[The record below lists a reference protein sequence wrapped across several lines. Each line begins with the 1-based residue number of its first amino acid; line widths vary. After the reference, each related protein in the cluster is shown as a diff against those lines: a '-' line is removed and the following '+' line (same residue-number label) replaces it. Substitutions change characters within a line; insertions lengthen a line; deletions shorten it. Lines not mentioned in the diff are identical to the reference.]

1 MQTSLRIDSN
11 EWQVRVNPRPSEEDR
26 SDQSISIPAMQPEL
40 VENHL
45 AASVST
51 PSLRSAHTPQ
61 RQASAPHLRKH
72 QGMAWFGKQKATFST
87 RKRLVAWT
95 PEHPPQSPGP
105 ALRTPQ
111 TLSTEQA
118 TRFDRHGFES
128 WVQEEEFRTPM
139 PASAFYKLSVAEVSG
154 AHNLEHTRRHPHKL
168 EAAEQ
173 YAFGTSTDDFTE
185 LADELSG
192 RSHAYL
198 QHMQGSTFPY
208 QFLQHKLRRPRDEA
222 FEKEMMLNA
231 GSIHPSIQSALLNA
245 PPPPAAEPARPFGGP
260 FANTKMVHSFS
271 LLPRW
276 SSDTPLPDAI
286 LTSPGEYAGPMV
298 RPSTASAARLRSRS
312 SPTGGAQPSKSDVA
326 QASRRGPGCYVQGGD
341 GSNPRASLEAL
352 ALPSHTPSA
361 LHRP

>member
-1 MQTSLRIDSN
+1 MY
-11 EWQVRVNPRPSEEDR
+11 NP
-26 SDQSISIPAMQPEL
+26 PEL

-51 PSLRSAHTPQ
+51 PSLRSAQKLQ
-61 RQASAPHLRKH
+61 RHASAPHLRKH
-72 QGMAWFGKQKATFST
+72 HGTAWFGKQKATFST

-105 ALRTPQ
+105 AQRTPQ
-111 TLSTEQA
+111 TLSTKQA
-118 TRFDRHGFES
+118 THFDRHGFES
-128 WVQEEEFRTPM
+128 WAQEEEFRPPM
-139 PASAFYKLSVAEVSG
+139 PTSAFDRLSVAEVSG
-154 AHNLEHTRRHPHKL
+154 ARNLEHTRRHPHKV

-198 QHMQGSTFPY
+198 QHMQGSTFPD
-208 QFLQHKLRRPRDEA
+208 QFLQHKLRKPRDEA
-222 FEKEMMLNA
+222 FEKDVLLSA

-245 PPPPAAEPARPFGGP
+245 PPPPAAEPDRPFGGP
-260 FANTKMVHSFS
+260 FAHTQMMHSFS

-276 SSDTPLPDAI
+276 RSDTPLPDAI

-298 RPSTASAARLRSRS
+298 RPSTGSAARLRSRS
-312 SPTGGAQPSKSDVA
+312 SHTGGAQRSKSDVA
-326 QASRRGPGCYVQGGD
+326 QASCRGPGCYVQGGG

-352 ALPSHTPSA
+352 ALPTHTTPA
-361 LHRP
+361 LHCPLMPELLCACAP

>member
-1 MQTSLRIDSN
+1 MY
-11 EWQVRVNPRPSEEDR
+11 NP
-26 SDQSISIPAMQPEL
+26 PEL

-45 AASVST
+45 AATVST
-51 PSLRSAHTPQ
+51 PSLRSAQKLQ
-61 RQASAPHLRKH
+61 RHASAPHLRKH
-72 QGMAWFGKQKATFST
+72 HGTAWFGKQKATFST

-105 ALRTPQ
+105 AQRTPQ
-111 TLSTEQA
+111 TLSTKQA
-118 TRFDRHGFES
+118 THFDRHGFES

-139 PASAFYKLSVAEVSG
+139 PTSAFDRLSVAEVSG
-154 AHNLEHTRRHPHKL
+154 ARNLEHTRRHPHKV

-208 QFLQHKLRRPRDEA
+208 QFLQHKLRKPRDEA
-222 FEKEMMLNA
+222 FEKDVLLSA

-245 PPPPAAEPARPFGGP
+245 PPPPAAEPDRPFGGP
-260 FANTKMVHSFS
+260 FAHTQMMHSFS

-276 SSDTPLPDAI
+276 RSDTPLPDAI

-298 RPSTASAARLRSRS
+298 RPSTGSAARLRSRS
-312 SPTGGAQPSKSDVA
+312 SHTGGAQRSKSDVA
-326 QASRRGPGCYVQGGD
+326 QASCRGPGCYVQGGG

-352 ALPSHTPSA
+352 ALPTHTTPA
-361 LHRP
+361 LHCPLMPELLCACAP